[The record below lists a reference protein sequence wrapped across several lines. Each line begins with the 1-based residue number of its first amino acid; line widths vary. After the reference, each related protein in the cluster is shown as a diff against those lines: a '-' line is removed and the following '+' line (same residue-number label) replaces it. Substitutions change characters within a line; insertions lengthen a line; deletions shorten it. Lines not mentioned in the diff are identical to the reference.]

1 MVEKMNILIAYIS
14 MTGRNKKIAEH
25 LADYLEE
32 HNADVTLEQMI
43 DTDAFDLDS
52 YDAVIIETYTY
63 NDGEVPDEAK
73 DFYDDLEDVDLKRTK
88 FAVLG
93 SSSKEHLHFG
103 RAVDYFTMRLN
114 SNNGEQVSDSVKIDQ
129 DPNEDDFK
137 RVDQLGNYV
146 LKSLNKD

>member
-32 HNADVTLEQMI
+32 HNADVTLKQMI

-114 SNNGEQVSDSVKIDQ
+114 SSNGEQVSDSVKIDQ